1 VTRVDVTARLG
12 PVVLRTPLV
21 AASGTVGSVIEFVGV
36 TDFSH
41 YGAAVAKSVSDVPW
55 QGREAPRV
63 AAAGIGMLNG
73 IGIQNPGVE
82 SWVRSVM
89 PALDTVDVPVWGSV
103 VGTSVAAFV
112 TVARAMETAGVR
124 VLEVNLS
131 CPNLEGHLFALDPA
145 ASTEVISAIREAV
158 TVPIGAKLSP
168 NAADIVAVARACRD
182 AGADWV
188 VLTNTV
194 WGAAIDIEH
203 RRPVLSGIVGGYSG
217 IPLKP
222 IALRCV
228 LEVHRAMPDL
238 PILGLG
244 GVVSGA
250 DVIEYTLAG
259 ASAVGIGT
267 VHFAE
272 PRAAGRILRET
283 RRLLGRMG
291 ESRLSDLVGQGVG
304 S

>member
-1 VTRVDVTARLG
+1 MRGVDVTARLG
-12 PVVLRTPLV
+12 PVVLRSPLV

-82 SWVRSVM
+82 SWVRTVM
-89 PALDTVDVPVWGSV
+89 PVLDTVDVPVWGSV
-103 VGTSVAAFV
+103 VGKSVAAFV

-168 NAADIVAVARACRD
+168 NAADIVAVAGACRD

-194 WGAAIDIEH
+194 WGAAIDIER
-203 RRPVLSGIVGGYSG
+203 RRPVLSGVVGGYSG

>member
-1 VTRVDVTARLG
+1 
-12 PVVLRTPLV
+12 
-21 AASGTVGSVIEFVGV
+21 
-36 TDFSH
+36 
-41 YGAAVAKSVSDVPW
+41 
-55 QGREAPRV
+55 
-63 AAAGIGMLNG
+63 
-73 IGIQNPGVE
+73 
-82 SWVRSVM
+82 M

-103 VGTSVAAFV
+103 VGKSVAAFV

-145 ASTEVISAIREAV
+145 ASTEVITAIREAV

-168 NAADIVAVARACRD
+168 NAADIVAVAGACRD

-194 WGAAIDIEH
+194 WGAAIDIE
-203 RRPVLSGIVGGYSG
+203 RRKPVLSGIVGGYSG

>member
-1 VTRVDVTARLG
+1 MRGVDVTARLG
-12 PVVLRTPLV
+12 PVVLRSPLV

-82 SWVRSVM
+82 SWVRTVM

-103 VGTSVAAFV
+103 VGKSVAAFV

-168 NAADIVAVARACRD
+168 NAADIVAVAGACRD

-194 WGAAIDIEH
+194 WGAAIDIER
-203 RRPVLSGIVGGYSG
+203 RRPVLSGVVGGYSG

>member
-1 VTRVDVTARLG
+1 VRGVDVTARLG
-12 PVVLRTPLV
+12 PVVLRSPLV

-82 SWVRSVM
+82 SWVRTVM

-103 VGTSVAAFV
+103 VGKSVAAFV

-168 NAADIVAVARACRD
+168 NAADIVAVAGACRD

-194 WGAAIDIEH
+194 WGAAIDIER
-203 RRPVLSGIVGGYSG
+203 RRPVLSGVVGGYSG

>member
-1 VTRVDVTARLG
+1 MTRVDVTARLG
-12 PVVLRTPLV
+12 PVVLRSPLV

-82 SWVRSVM
+82 SWVRTVM

-103 VGTSVAAFV
+103 VGKSVAAFV

-168 NAADIVAVARACRD
+168 NAADIVAVAGACRD

-194 WGAAIDIEH
+194 WGAAIDIER
-203 RRPVLSGIVGGYSG
+203 RRPVLSGVVGGYSG